1 MEGIIR
7 DKIMTHMTDN
17 AMFSKA
23 QHGFK
28 RGRSC
33 VIQLLEVIESW
44 TRILDAGGE
53 VDAIYF
59 DFAKT
64 FDTVPREG
72 FLLKCFAHGIQG
84 SALTWIR
91 SFLTGR
97 SQRVVVNGADSS
109 WSQVT
114 SGIAQGSV
122 LGPLLFL
129 LFIND
134 MPDDIMSSIKVFAD
148 DTKAF
153 KDVQTEDD
161 NIMLILL
168 KDVNS
173 LCDWSLK
180 WQLKFNATK
189 CTHMTYGNAKIR
201 SQYKMKEGDG
211 KLTDIRHDD
220 EAEKDLGVLFD
231 RKLSF
236 RQHIESIV
244 KKVNR
249 ILD

>member
-1 MEGIIR
+1 
-7 DKIMTHMTDN
+7 
-17 AMFSKA
+17 
-23 QHGFK
+23 
-28 RGRSC
+28 
-33 VIQLLEVIESW
+33 
-44 TRILDAGGE
+44 
-53 VDAIYF
+53 
-59 DFAKT
+59 
-64 FDTVPREG
+64 
-72 FLLKCFAHGIQG
+72 
-84 SALTWIR
+84 
-91 SFLTGR
+91 
-97 SQRVVVNGADSS
+97 
-109 WSQVT
+109 
-114 SGIAQGSV
+114 
-122 LGPLLFL
+122 
-129 LFIND
+129 

-161 NIMLILL
+161 NIMLILQ

-201 SQYKMKEGDG
+201 SQYKIKEGDG
-211 KLTDIRHDD
+211 KLTGIRHDD

-249 ILD
+249 MIGLTRRTIHYMDEEVFRLHVYTSLMRPDRAWTTRIASGVRI